1 MTGEYQ
7 PHIEGL
13 SEREILEGMSPDSIV
28 NTILTQG
35 EKVSDIERSMNLASD
50 VLQGAYGL
58 TVEEVLQKR
67 EKDTNG
73 EAKIVSP

>member
-58 TVEEVLQKR
+58 TVEEVLRKR